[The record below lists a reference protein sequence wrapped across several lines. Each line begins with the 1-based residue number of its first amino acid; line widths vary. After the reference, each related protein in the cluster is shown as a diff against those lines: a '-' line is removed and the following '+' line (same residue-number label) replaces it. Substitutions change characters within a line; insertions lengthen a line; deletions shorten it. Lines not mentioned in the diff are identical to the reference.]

1 MCSSFRFRAKWL
13 CNQSQYFTGVIYSFY
28 KRIQLCRVCD
38 GYNDALWSLWY
49 IVYAHHRYLW
59 STYISWI
66 CNALWALCR
75 CIELSRQQTRKRCH
89 WKPHFSSLRNAPT
102 DTTGSKV
109 IRTQL
114 FYLSNIWSWLTYA
127 CQARSATDIQVY
139 MDSSSC
145 EQTGHHCRVKEYNI
159 PLVEWFS
166 AYRNRKAV
174 QNALHII
181 YKECNIILFVIYEPS
196 LLIAWWNAQCKRPPT
211 EYWKRFTALG

>member
-1 MCSSFRFRAKWL
+1 M
-13 CNQSQYFTGVIYSFY
+13 Y
-28 KRIQLCRVCD
+28 KRIQLWRVCD

-66 CNALWALCR
+66 YNALWALCR
-75 CIELSRQQTRKRCH
+75 CIELSSQQTRKRCH

-127 CQARSATDIQVY
+127 CQARSATDIQFIWIRVAVNKLVITVEHWMCCRVVQY
-139 MDSSSC
+139 MPMGSVLTD
-145 EQTGHHCRVKEYNI
+145 TGKQSKMDCKSYISHHCWLHDVMHNAKDH
-159 PLVEWFS
+159 PL
-166 AYRNRKAV
+166 
-174 QNALHII
+174 
-181 YKECNIILFVIYEPS
+181 
-196 LLIAWWNAQCKRPPT
+196 CKQR
-211 EYWKRFTALG
+211 RCI

>member
-1 MCSSFRFRAKWL
+1 M
-13 CNQSQYFTGVIYSFY
+13 Y
-28 KRIQLCRVCD
+28 KRIQLWRVCD

-66 CNALWALCR
+66 YNALWALCR
-75 CIELSRQQTRKRCH
+75 CIELSSQQTRKRCH
-89 WKPHFSSLRNAPT
+89 WKPHFSSLCNAPT

-127 CQARSATDIQVY
+127 CQARSATDIQFIWI
-139 MDSSSC
+139 
-145 EQTGHHCRVKEYNI
+145 RVAVNKLVITVESKKYNI

-181 YKECNIILFVIYEPS
+181 YKPS
-196 LLIAWWNAQCKRPPT
+196 LLTAWCNAQCKRPPT
-211 EYWKRFTALG
+211 EYWKRFTALGWAPDEHFDWLGWR